1 MKNITPVPPFL
12 WPEPRILEGMADY
25 QDQPPFDNLAL
36 SSSSMFG
43 IISGLTVQGINVLES
58 WLAQNEDL
66 NVRLIVTVYPTCAT
80 KEADLSCLLDLALRI
95 EERLI
100 VHIKPLA
107 ELTDRTASTLCFI
120 DHDTDVVHIV
130 SGPYDDLGLESWCD
144 GQVNLVFKATH
155 MQADSFGRYFD
166 WLWAKSADIRV
177 EGVLHIP
184 NLVLPE
190 GTEEASLMWK
200 DYIHEC
206 TIAEIVQTVVRV
218 DPDTGEVTVLSE
230 DGQVI
235 VPPPTSELG
244 LPKLDKLAEFIS
256 RIYEK
261 GSLVS
266 IDKLSRIPP
275 LDAPLDPSLF
285 GDTAELQRGNVTR
298 KVSMRVSIIDESIL
312 KEIEKRRKGLGT
324 LLPKFS
330 FNLADNIRWMP
341 FSARE
346 LFESELK
353 RLNEEG
359 QKLISDLLKGDVD
372 AFIKSKQSSLI
383 ENINSMYT
391 TLGRQGKV
399 TEDVISK
406 VTESLKER
414 LTKACS
420 ANFMPKLSYASIS
433 FALTENVLASPW
445 GQAYSLLKDIAT
457 YPRKALTDGFFF
469 RGLRVQEED
478 LIDSMNV
485 AEDALCSDLSSRG
498 IKKRC
503 KDELDLLSRIEVSPL
518 DSRDRCGLVHKII
531 TGTPI
536 DAVYSE
542 LKEKETSQNQ

>member
-1 MKNITPVPPFL
+1 MKNITPVPPFM
-12 WPEPRILEGMADY
+12 WPEPRVLEGMADY
-25 QDQPPFDNLAL
+25 QELPPYDNLAV

-66 NVRLIVTVYPTCAT
+66 NVRLIVTVYPTCST
-80 KEADLSCLLDLALRI
+80 KEADLSCLLDLASRI

-107 ELTDRTASTLCFI
+107 DLMDRTASTLCFI

-130 SGPYDDLGLESWCD
+130 SGPYDDFGLESWRD
-144 GQVNLVFKATH
+144 GQVNHVFKATH
-155 MQADSFGRYFD
+155 MQADAFGRYFD
-166 WLWAKSADIRV
+166 WLWAKSADIRL

-190 GTEEASLMWK
+190 GTAEAFRMWQN
-200 DYIHEC
+200 YMHEC
-206 TIAEIVQTVVRV
+206 TTTENNQTIVRV
-218 DPDTGEVTVLSE
+218 DPDTGEVTILSE

-244 LPKLDKLAEFIS
+244 LQKLDKLAEFIS

-285 GDTAELQRGNVTR
+285 GDKAELQRGNVTR
-298 KVSMRVSIIDESIL
+298 RVSMRVSIIDEKIL
-312 KEIEKRRKGLGT
+312 KEIEKRRQGLRT

-330 FNLADNIRWMP
+330 FSLADNMRWMP

-346 LFESELK
+346 LFESELN

-383 ENINSMYT
+383 DNINSMYT

-399 TEDVISK
+399 TEDVIFK

-420 ANFMPKLSYASIS
+420 ANFMPKLSYSSIS
-433 FALTENVLASPW
+433 FVLTENILASPW

-457 YPRKALTDGFFF
+457 FLRKALTDGFFL
-469 RGLRVQEED
+469 RGLKVQDED

-485 AEDALCSDLSSRG
+485 AEDALCHDLRSRG

-503 KDELDLLSRIEVSPL
+503 MDELNLLARIESSPL
-518 DSRDRCGLVHKII
+518 DSRDKCGLVHKII
-531 TGTPI
+531 TGSPI
-536 DAVYSE
+536 DAVNDE
-542 LKEKETSQNQ
+542 LKEKEKSQNQ